1 MLRWIIPFAYC
12 GAVVAGSIV
21 LGVSVWLAY
30 LVAIVL
36 PWLGFC
42 KVYVPRTA
50 PRKLL
55 RAATREVDPTAG
67 PPPGAEPVEL
77 AVAERMTA
85 ARDWDAYRAL
95 YTDDATFPRNDKN
108 PLSLDRY
115 FVRARAVQKLL
126 GLELIGFLEMR
137 ADPGRPH
144 TFWVSGV
151 ERANPRHHP
160 PFELEWWETW
170 TLTPDRERIRVR
182 HHIAFTYAGDVR
194 AQVLAS
200 SPSRA

>member
-1 MLRWIIPFAYC
+1 M
-12 GAVVAGSIV
+12 AGSIV

-42 KVYVPRTA
+42 KVYVPRAA

-55 RAATREVDPTAG
+55 RAAMREVDPTAG

-77 AVAERMTA
+77 AVAGRMTA
-85 ARDWDAYRAL
+85 ARGDWDAYRAL
-95 YTDDATFPRNDKN
+95 YTEDATFRREDKKPL
-108 PLSLDRY
+108 PLSRY
-115 FVRARAVQKLL
+115 LVRARAVQKLL
-126 GLELIGFLEMR
+126 GLELDEFLETL
-137 ADPGRPH
+137 ADPGRPD
-144 TFWVSGV
+144 TFWVCGID
-151 ERANPRHHP
+151 RAYPRHHP

-170 TLTPDRERIRVR
+170 TLTPDHERIRER

-194 AQVLAS
+194 TQVLAG